1 MTCLKMKKK
10 NHNLAIVVVASLV
23 KRIKEARTTI
33 SMTITLSLMLLFP
46 GRNDYISLVQ
56 LIT

>member
-33 SMTITLSLMLLFP
+33 SMTIMLSLMLLFP